1 MFLSHIVQPTRI
13 KSHSKTLI
21 DNIISNYISQ
31 YTVIEKLTAIISD
44 HLPQFLIAPHFFS
57 NLSNR
62 KTTIFERDWSK
73 FNHEEFILDHVS
85 VDWSHT
91 LKLQNNS
98 TGASFQF
105 FLDSMNNI
113 FVIINHLKR
122 LPNINLNSELGPGLP
137 LHYRNL
143 FLLKINILKIKLKK
157 IHNSKKET

>member
-44 HLPQFLIAPHFFS
+44 HLPQFLIAPYFFS

-62 KTTIFERDWSK
+62 KTNIFERDWSK
-73 FNHEEFILDHVS
+73 FNHEEFMLDYVS
-85 VDWSHT
+85 VDWLHI

-98 TGASFQF
+98 IGASFQIF
-105 FLDSMNNI
+105 FDSMNNI
-113 FVIINHLKR
+113 LVIINHLKR

-143 FLLKINILKIKLKK
+143 LLLKINFLKIRLKR
-157 IHNSKKET
+157 NT

>member
-31 YTVIEKLTAIISD
+31 YTVIEKLKAIISD

-62 KTTIFERDWSK
+62 KTNIFERDWSK
-73 FNHEEFILDHVS
+73 FNHEEFILDYVS
-85 VDWSHT
+85 VDWLHT

-98 TGASFQF
+98 IGASFQF
-105 FLDSMNNI
+105 FFDSMNNI
-113 FVIINHLKR
+113 LVIINHLKR

-143 FLLKINILKIKLKK
+143 LLLKINFLKIRLKR
-157 IHNSKKET
+157 NT

>member
-1 MFLSHIVQPTRI
+1 MFLPHIVQPTRI

-62 KTTIFERDWSK
+62 KTNIFERGWSK
-73 FNHEEFILDHVS
+73 FNHEEFILDYVS
-85 VDWSHT
+85 VDWLHT

-98 TGASFQF
+98 IGASVQF
-105 FLDSMNNI
+105 FFDSMNNI
-113 FVIINHLKR
+113 LVIINHLKR

-143 FLLKINILKIKLKK
+143 LLLKINFLKIRLKR
-157 IHNSKKET
+157 NT